1 MKNMKISRK
10 LIVSFLIISLITAIV
25 GGAGIVGMI
34 QMKESG
40 TRLYQN
46 QTVPLAT
53 ISNIVTDIEQ
63 LKGQAKEYVVYYDSA
78 DDLAKIQEQT
88 DQYKADYEKNVEA
101 YEPTINSDATKKL
114 FQEAGKA
121 YTSNLI
127 PKLEEIISD
136 AKSGNVKQAKALLT
150 EYDSAAKVLL
160 DDYSQCMT
168 NRINTADQNNEANI
182 QLANRM
188 AVILALVIL
197 AGIAF
202 SVFMGVLL
210 ARMLSRPIQQMAKA
224 AEEISQGNLDVAI
237 TYSSGD
243 EIGMLANSLRSAT
256 KMIKTYIQNISEHLD
271 RMSRGDLTAEIR
283 QEYAGNFG
291 PIKEALLK
299 ILGNLNE
306 IMSTVHVSSEQVS
319 SGASQV
325 SSGAQEL
332 AQGSSEQAS
341 TVEELAAAANDI
353 SQRVRENAQN
363 VRIVA
368 ENVKETAQEVS
379 QGNDEMKKMLGSMNN
394 IYESSNEISKIIK
407 VINDIAFQTNI
418 LALNAAVEAAR
429 AGAAGKGFA
438 VVADEVRNL
447 ASKSADAAK
456 NTTVL
461 IETSVSNVQQGVQI
475 ARSTAQILD
484 QASQKI
490 VSVEETIRKIDEASS
505 DQATGISQITAG
517 VEQVSSVVQTNS
529 ATAEE
534 SAAASEELSAQ
545 AEMLEKLVKQ
555 FRLKKES

>member
-25 GGAGIVGMI
+25 GGAGIFGMI

-40 TRLYQN
+40 TKLYQN